1 MQISMGIQYMVQV
14 AFLVS
19 GIEMD
24 SLVNGVK
31 TTDCYFLLVARAGEG
46 IVRPIPLSLSYKKF

>member
-1 MQISMGIQYMVQV
+1 MVQV